1 MSENR
6 KEVLDALMRAME
18 IEKETFDFYTKAEQ
32 KTFNPAGKRIFR
44 WLARSEEEHYLKLTE
59 LYTSLDQGGRW
70 VFYGGTTISLE
81 PDTSGLQ
88 IGFETSDLEA
98 LQIAMD
104 IEKKGITFFDEL
116 LGKTTDP
123 AGREML
129 QTLRDEETEHLRL
142 IAEKFQ
148 EITSGKKP

>member
-18 IEKETFDFYTKAEQ
+18 IEKETFDFYTNAEQ
-32 KTFNPAGKRIFR
+32 KTFDPAGKRIFH

-59 LYTSLDQGGRW
+59 LYTSLDQGGHW

-81 PDTSGLQ
+81 PAGSGPQ
-88 IGFETSDLEA
+88 IGFATSDLEA

-104 IEKKGITFFDEL
+104 IEKKGIAYFDEL

-129 QTLRDEETEHLRL
+129 QTLRNEETEHLRV
-142 IAEKFQ
+142 ITEKFQ
-148 EITSGKKP
+148 SLQAKE